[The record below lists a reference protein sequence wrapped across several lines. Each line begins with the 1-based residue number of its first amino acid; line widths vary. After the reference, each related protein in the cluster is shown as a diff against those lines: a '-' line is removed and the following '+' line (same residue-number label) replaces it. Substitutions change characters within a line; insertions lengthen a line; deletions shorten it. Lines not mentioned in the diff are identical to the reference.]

1 MPADGDSVA
10 VAVVAVPPRLI
21 PTPPPPR
28 ARLFTFGGLPNG
40 KGNDEKGDG
49 CTTAA
54 PPPEVR
60 GASSFSAAAAV
71 VRGGDGPAAEG
82 SKDGEDIFSIQMRR
96 HLQSMAIWCVYVSRV
111 LVFVC
116 FLLYFTNGRK
126 FGAGKRLSLLQ
137 ECPSTYARN
146 EK

>member
-1 MPADGDSVA
+1 MPADGDSAA

-21 PTPPPPR
+21 PAPAPAPPPPR
-28 ARLFTFGGLPNG
+28 ARLLTFGGLPNG

-49 CTTAA
+49 WTTAA

-126 FGAGKRLSLLQ
+126 VRAG
-137 ECPSTYARN
+137 
-146 EK
+146 